1 MMTGSDERIGVG
13 VRGEEIAARYLER
26 RGYRIVE
33 RRYRCRAGEIDL
45 VAQEAGE
52 MVFVEVKTRRGDTCG
67 SPLEAVTRRKQ
78 NRLILLARIYLAH
91 RRLCDVPC
99 RFDVVGI
106 RVDANGTDV
115 QLVQNAFGVGD

>member
-1 MMTGSDERIGVG
+1 MPGSDERVGVG

-45 VAQEAGE
+45 VAHEAGE
-52 MVFVEVKTRRGDTCG
+52 VVFVEVKTRRGDTCG
-67 SPLEAVTRRKQ
+67 GPLEAVTRRKQ
-78 NRLILLARIYLAH
+78 NRLVLLARIYLAH
-91 RRLCDVPC
+91 RRLYGVPC